1 MDTTAAA
8 WRDTVM
14 TAREPQRLRDRIAAS
29 PDAVL
34 VLVVLVIFM
43 DMMIYGL
50 LIPVFPEYAPRLGV
64 DASVIGIVF
73 GIYAAMLLIFSIP
86 MGLLS
91 DRVGRRPLIVAG
103 MLLLA
108 LATALFAFSTTVTHL
123 IVARAVQG
131 ISAAATWSA
140 GLALLSDTCD
150 PARLGE
156 RMGIALSAVAFGTV
170 IGPVVGGLLFEYLGY
185 TATFLIPAALV
196 AAVGIAVFAVPV
208 RTCRQ
213 EQSGALLPQ
222 GVLFPLAAAAA
233 VIAAVSGTYGV
244 VDPYLPVYLHTAF
257 SASPATIGLVFAALA
272 VAAII
277 AQPAAGRVYD
287 RHGCSRY
294 LIGGGLLLS
303 GVALVAVMQAPDLLL
318 VAVAVFALGVALSCA
333 LVPVMPIMAGI
344 YRDRG
349 SQGAAYGIYNTF
361 YSLGLAAGP
370 FAGAVLV
377 VRWSLPAIFLAT
389 SAVLAVAGLL
399 TWAVIGRLHWR

>member
-1 MDTTAAA
+1 MAAL
-8 WRDTVM
+8 
-14 TAREPQRLRDRIAAS
+14 EPQRLRDRIAAS

-50 LIPVFPEYAPRLGV
+50 LIPVFPEYAPRFGV
-64 DASVIGIVF
+64 DESVIGIVF
-73 GIYAAMLLIFSIP
+73 GIYAAMLLLFSIP

-108 LATALFAFSTTVTHL
+108 LATALFAFSTTITHL

-185 TATFLIPAALV
+185 TATFLIPAAL
-196 AAVGIAVFAVPV
+196 ATAIGLAVFAVPV

-213 EQSGALLPQ
+213 ERSGVLPR
-222 GVLFPLAAAAA
+222 GSLFPLAAAAA
-233 VIAAVSGTYGV
+233 VVVAVSGTYGV
-244 VDPYLPVYLHTAF
+244 VDPYLPVYLHAAF

-287 RHGCSRY
+287 RHGGSRY
-294 LIGGGLLLS
+294 LVSGGLLLS
-303 GVALVAVMQAPDLLL
+303 GAALVAVMQAPDLLL
-318 VAVAVFALGVALSCA
+318 VAVAVFALGVTLSCA
-333 LVPVMPIMAGI
+333 LVPVMPIVAGI
-344 YRDRG
+344 YRGQG

-370 FAGAVLV
+370 FAGAILV
-377 VRWSLPAIFLAT
+377 ARWSFSAIFLAT
-389 SAVLAVAGLL
+389 SAVLAAAGVL